1 MKQVFDICRRG
12 FFRLDKSGKRALF
25 AYVLSLVVT
34 AGVDGWA
41 LLLVSK
47 MLDRGLNE
55 YASHSLS
62 SEKSSM
68 LLITALFVI
77 RSVLAVLISWWAT
90 KKMSNQEVLIGS
102 ENFARIQSGPWED
115 KQGDQLSDLYTKVDR
130 GPWALAQGILFY
142 CATIIAETAS
152 AVVIFFIL
160 VFLQPITAVTAVGYF
175 MFVAVLQHKLI
186 SVSSK
191 NAGQLTLDKG
201 NRVYDVLSDAFQ
213 LGKLLHVMQSKSLPE
228 VLQRERN
235 GYAQARSQSLFY
247 ESLPRYLM
255 EASLAFGFV
264 VIGGATYIFADSSR
278 VISALA
284 LFAVAGFRLLPSINR
299 IQGLILALYARIPLS
314 LEALAVKPVL
324 TSEKLEI
331 KQQLESSEIRSKYML
346 ELNEVSYRYP
356 NSMKDSINKVT
367 ISFERGLL
375 YAIVGPSGAGKTTFV
390 DVCLGI
396 LKPTGGEVRELAT
409 GIRYA
414 YVPQHTHLAGVSL
427 EGNVALEW
435 DDSFVDYDLARD
447 VMGQALIENVFDG
460 RLDQPGSPAMSGGQ
474 MQRIGISRALYR
486 NPNFLVLDEATNALD
501 AFTENEI
508 VGLIEKLS
516 TAMTVLV
523 VAHRLSTVR
532 NADKVIYFDEGE
544 IKGIGTFTELQEQLP
559 KFAEQVSL
567 GLFMHGDEGPTLG

>member
-1 MKQVFDICRRG
+1 
-12 FFRLDKSGKRALF
+12 
-25 AYVLSLVVT
+25 
-34 AGVDGWA
+34 
-41 LLLVSK
+41 
-47 MLDRGLNE
+47 
-55 YASHSLS
+55 
-62 SEKSSM
+62 
-68 LLITALFVI
+68 
-77 RSVLAVLISWWAT
+77 
-90 KKMSNQEVLIGS
+90 
-102 ENFARIQSGPWED
+102 
-115 KQGDQLSDLYTKVDR
+115 
-130 GPWALAQGILFY
+130 
-142 CATIIAETAS
+142 
-152 AVVIFFIL
+152 
-160 VFLQPITAVTAVGYF
+160 
-175 MFVAVLQHKLI
+175 
-186 SVSSK
+186 
-191 NAGQLTLDKG
+191 
-201 NRVYDVLSDAFQ
+201 
-213 LGKLLHVMQSKSLPE
+213 MQSKSLPE

-544 IKGIGTFTELQEQLP
+544 IKGIGTFSELQEQLP

-567 GLFMHGDEGPTLG
+567 GLFLHGDEGPTLG